1 MIDPSAETLIPF
13 VAARQVFPGRH
24 GRGVSLSTLHRWK
37 RHGVRGVRLETVL
50 VGGVRYTSREAL
62 NRFVSKTTRLGEGG
76 GLDA

>member
-1 MIDPSAETLIPF
+1 MIDPSTETLIPF

-24 GRGVSLSTLHRWK
+24 GRGVSLSTLHRWQ
-37 RHGVRGVRLETVL
+37 RRGVRGVRLETVL

-62 NRFVSKTTRLGEGG
+62 NRFVSTITRRGEGG